1 MRQRY
6 GRHEPLSLS
15 AGCAVKDPEIDY
27 QGIFDASPS
36 AMLVLTPDLVIVDAN
51 AAYQRLVGRA
61 RHQLVDRHVF
71 DAFPKDPEGPDDLR
85 ASLLRVLETGV
96 QDVAGPMRHDVE
108 DCARPGV
115 FEERYWS
122 PINAPVVDAEGK
134 IALVVHRLEEITEV
148 VRACGPES
156 DKRRLRT
163 QLELYARSRELQ
175 QVNDRLRQANARERQ
190 VALALQEAMLP
201 APERLD
207 RHRAAVRY
215 RPAEDTLNVCG
226 DWYEVTQLACGAAAV
241 AVGDVVGHGLAAAG
255 IMGQL
260 RSALSAAMRVV
271 DGPATALDG
280 LDLYARS
287 VDGALA
293 STAVQTV
300 IDEDGHRIT
309 YSSAGHPPPALVHPD
324 GTVEFLD
331 RATDPPLGADPE
343 HRPRPQ
349 ATTTYADGAALVL
362 YSDGLIERRGE
373 DIDLGLR
380 RLADH
385 LVRHHKDDVE
395 ELAEELTTLSVATDD
410 TVVVVVRL

>member
-1 MRQRY
+1 M
-6 GRHEPLSLS
+6 
-15 AGCAVKDPEIDY
+15 KDPEIDY

-51 AAYQRLVGRA
+51 VSYQDLVGRA
-61 RHQLVDRHVF
+61 RHQLVDRYVY
-71 DAFPKDPEGPDDLR
+71 DAFPKDPEGPDDLK
-85 ASLLRVLETGV
+85 ASLRRVLETRA

-108 DCARPGV
+108 EADRPGV

-122 PINAPVVDAEGK
+122 PINAPVLDSEGN
-134 IALVVHRLEEITEV
+134 IVLVVHRLEEITDV

-163 QLELYARSRELQ
+163 QFELYARSRELQ
-175 QVNDRLRQANARERQ
+175 QVNERLRQANARERQ
-190 VALALQEAMLP
+190 VALALQDAMLP

-207 RHRAAVRY
+207 RHQAAVRY

-280 LDLYARS
+280 LDMYARS
-287 VDGALA
+287 LMRRPR
-293 STAVQTV
+293 Q
-300 IDEDGHRIT
+300 HRR
-309 YSSAGHPPPALVHPD
+309 ADRHRRERPPHHLQQRGPPASRPWPTRTARCSSWTGRRIRPWGPALNTAPV
-324 GTVEFLD
+324 
-331 RATDPPLGADPE
+331 R
-343 HRPRPQ
+343 RPRPPTPTAPYSSST
-349 ATTTYADGAALVL
+349 ATG
-362 YSDGLIERRGE
+362 
-373 DIDLGLR
+373 
-380 RLADH
+380 
-385 LVRHHKDDVE
+385 
-395 ELAEELTTLSVATDD
+395 
-410 TVVVVVRL
+410 